1 MCTRASTSGSLPVIR
16 RWPLHIAQFIN
27 LFLFALVAGVFWG
40 TWFSLSRSIASITP
54 ATFLEIG
61 RTMIV
66 NLGGPMSVLMPAAL
80 LSALPVLFALFRGD
94 RLAAF
99 YLALAGLLLFV
110 IALVITLAVN
120 VPIDY
125 EINQWTVDTL
135 PADWTA
141 TRDRWAVLSHA
152 PHLRVAG
159 RLGLRLR
166 KRVGGTERYR
176 GKVNERFVQ
185 IPERHLAGDAFA
197 N

>member
-1 MCTRASTSGSLPVIR
+1 MLADTSRENVHSGINVGSLRVIR

-66 NLGGPMSVLMPAAL
+66 NLGGPMSLLMPAAL
-80 LSALPVLFALFRGD
+80 LPVLFALFRGH

-135 PADWTA
+135 PSDWTA
-141 TRDRWAVLSHA
+141 TRDHWQFYHT
-152 PHLRVAG
+152 LRTFAS
-159 RLGLRLR
+159 
-166 KRVGGTERYR
+166 
-176 GKVNERFVQ
+176 
-185 IPERHLAGDAFA
+185 LAGLGCAFA
-197 N
+197 SVLAEPNAQGQG